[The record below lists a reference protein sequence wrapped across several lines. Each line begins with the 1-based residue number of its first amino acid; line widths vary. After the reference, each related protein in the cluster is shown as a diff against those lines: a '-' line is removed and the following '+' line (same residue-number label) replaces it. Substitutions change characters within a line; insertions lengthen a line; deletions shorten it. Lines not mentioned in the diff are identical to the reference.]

1 MISRN
6 FWYCSN
12 LKCNAT
18 FFVQLES
25 GEDLGPHV
33 SEVEVRQLYLLMGR
47 DLESVDEVAAG
58 NVLGIGGLEEHVL
71 KSATLSSTIAC
82 PAFTELQQAAEP
94 ILRVAVE
101 PKQLQQMA
109 QLVHG
114 LKLLNQA
121 DACVQ
126 VLVQESGEHVIV
138 TVGEV
143 HLQRCIDDLI
153 TR

>member
-1 MISRN
+1 VN
-6 FWYCSN
+6 
-12 LKCNAT
+12 K
-18 FFVQLES
+18 
-25 GEDLGPHV
+25 
-33 SEVEVRQLYLLMGR
+33 VEVRQLYLLMGR
-47 DLESVDEVAAG
+47 DLELVDEVAAG

-71 KSATLSSTIAC
+71 KSATLSSTVSC

-114 LKLLNQA
+114 LHLLNQA

-153 TR
+153 TRCF

>member
-1 MISRN
+1 M
-6 FWYCSN
+6 
-12 LKCNAT
+12 
-18 FFVQLES
+18 QLLNYFSAQLQS

-33 SEVEVRQLYLLMGR
+33 NKVEVRQLYLLMGR
-47 DLESVDEVAAG
+47 DLELVDEVAAG

-71 KSATLSSTIAC
+71 KSATLASTVAC

-114 LKLLNQA
+114 LHLLNQA

>member
-1 MISRN
+1 
-6 FWYCSN
+6 
-12 LKCNAT
+12 LAA
-18 FFVQLES
+18 
-25 GEDLGPHV
+25 GEDLGVHV
-33 SEVEVRQLYLLMGR
+33 TKVEVGQPYLLMGR
-47 DLESVDEVAAG
+47 DLEAVDEVAAG
-58 NVLGIGGLEEHVL
+58 NVLGLGGLEDHVL
-71 KSATLSSTIAC
+71 KSATLSSSVAC

-94 ILRVAVE
+94 ILRVAIE
-101 PKQLQQMA
+101 PKQPQQMP

-143 HLQRCIDDLI
+143 HLQRCIDDLKTRLI
-153 TR
+153 TESTF